1 MKTNIILMILLLVIT
16 GCAPTVKT
24 SVESIREKNS
34 PCATSSF
41 SSDEITASI
50 IEWVKLDKQNRAISS
65 AKTTGS
71 MLPTIDSRTI
81 IVLEKINNATVIVE
95 GDIVGTKNKVLHRVH
110 SMQNNFYTLKG
121 DSNNF
126 LDDPV
131 HRDDLEWRVVII
143 LYTNH
148 RTILRRHQQQFIK
161 HL

>member
-1 MKTNIILMILLLVIT
+1 M
-16 GCAPTVKT
+16 
-24 SVESIREKNS
+24 
-34 PCATSSF
+34 
-41 SSDEITASI
+41 TASI
-50 IEWVKLDKQNRAISS
+50 IEWVKLDTQNRAISS

-110 SMQNNFYTLKG
+110 SIGTAGLRPTAAGLRPAAHSRNNFYTLKG

-148 RTILRRHQQQFIK
+148 RTNNNL
-161 HL
+161 